1 MKKMH
6 ELTNEQ
12 KQFAEEHHTLV
23 YKYLSNHEL
32 SIEEFYDVAI
42 FGYLLAVQEY
52 LENPDLSRFSFTT
65 VAWLRMRNCIAK
77 EFIYR
82 NRPKRKATLVPY
94 EEYRESASLEKLLP
108 NRMQTIAESLDNQE
122 LALKLLSEMTPKEK
136 EVVFLKANGYT
147 YREIAARCSITV
159 QSVGSRF
166 HRLRSRLCDLTQL
179 QS

>member
-23 YKYLSNHEL
+23 YKYLSHNEL

-82 NRPKRKATLVPY
+82 NRPKRKAMLVPY

-122 LALKLLSEMTPKEK
+122 LALKLLSKITPKEK
-136 EVVFLKANGYT
+136 EVVILKANGYT
-147 YREIAARCSITV
+147 YREIAARCNITV
-159 QSVGSRF
+159 QGVGSRF

-179 QS
+179 